1 MDGRGGGALVTQCHR
16 NVVFPATFGGDFT
29 KQINAAI
36 GSYAVAVFV
45 AFVLLSPVLPSRVSG
60 AVGVVPTGPQP
71 VLYTVRPGD
80 TPSGIAASQGISLSQ
95 LFALNPDLTPLKDPG
110 GGASVVVG
118 LR

>member
-1 MDGRGGGALVTQCHR
+1 MAYVQPRGAAHDLPAAALRQGTRFV
-16 NVVFPATFGGDFT
+16 
-29 KQINAAI
+29 AI
-36 GSYAVAVFV
+36 GGYAVAVAV
-45 AFVLLSPVLPSRVSG
+45 AFVLLSPVLPSRGSG
-60 AVGVVPTGPQP
+60 AVGVVPTPQP

-110 GGASVVVG
+110 GASVVVG

>member
-1 MDGRGGGALVTQCHR
+1 M
-16 NVVFPATFGGDFT
+16 
-29 KQINAAI
+29 
-36 GSYAVAVFV
+36 
-45 AFVLLSPVLPSRVSG
+45 LPSRGSE